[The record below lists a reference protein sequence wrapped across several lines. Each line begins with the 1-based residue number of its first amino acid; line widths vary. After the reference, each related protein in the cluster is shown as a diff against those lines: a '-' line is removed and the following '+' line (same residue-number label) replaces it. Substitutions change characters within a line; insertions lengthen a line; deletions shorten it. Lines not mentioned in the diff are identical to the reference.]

1 MGIMRAARSL
11 RSTDRKVSYPTVPLI
26 YSPDKK
32 EVIVLADRK
41 SDTREL
47 DSILA
52 EVRTRK
58 SGSPAPKN
66 GSRSSHSSAPRQT
79 APRSAASARPRNLND
94 DFIVTDDDPYEAPA
108 VKRTSGKNARPSNDY
123 DEPRPKKKKK
133 KKKTALIVTLCIVG
147 IVIVAAIGAFALYMS
162 SGSGT
167 GPQSTFS
174 DNVYVNGKSLK
185 DLTMNEALTMMK
197 TVENEMAAG
206 IKVDVKAGDKTYNYT
221 KDDFKYSFDTQDV
234 LNEAKAYSEEKGIKT
249 EDKNYEIKMTVEDST
264 CKDIIAK
271 VASGV
276 NTSAKNATVTAFDP
290 DAESMF
296 TVAAESKGTSLDE
309 TASLD
314 ALTKFIKEGNIAGTV
329 QATVKEVEPDY
340 TADYLK
346 KNITKLSSFS
356 TVSTNNSN
364 GNENMRV
371 SLAACNG
378 SIIDPGETW
387 SFNNCTGDSNQESN
401 GYKPAGV
408 IVEGRSETGVG
419 GGICQSSTTIYN
431 ACILSGMSV
440 VERECHYYKSV
451 YVDAGRDATVD
462 YGNID
467 LKVNNPFRY
476 QLFMKCWMDGTEL
489 NCEIY
494 GLENPKFDEV
504 EIHTTDPT
512 YFGNGYKVE
521 TTRTYLKDGKEVDSD
536 ELPSSTYYT
545 SAPSSGSSG
554 SSGSYSNENSYS
566 ANNDSGSGGE
576 SGGDSG
582 NAEAAPAAQEAPAQ
596 EAPAEQAPAQ
606 EAPAQQAPANQNAQ
620 GSAEQQ

>member
-1 MGIMRAARSL
+1 MA
-11 RSTDRKVSYPTVPLI
+11 
-26 YSPDKK
+26 DKN
-32 EVIVLADRK
+32 
-41 SDTREL
+41 SNTMEL

-52 EVRTRK
+52 EARSRRG
-58 SGSPAPKN
+58 GSPAP
-66 GSRSSHSSAPRQT
+66 SQAPIGADANTRQ
-79 APRSAASARPRNLND
+79 AAVSRNLND
-94 DFIVTDDDPYEAPA
+94 DFIVVDDGQPGQPYQAPSA
-108 VKRTSGKNARPSNDY
+108 KNPRSSYDDY
-123 DEPRPKKKKK
+123 DGDAPMPKKKKK

-147 IVIVAAIGAFALYMS
+147 IILVAAIGAFVLYMF

-185 DLTMNEALTMMK
+185 DLTMEEAKTLMK
-197 TVENEMAAG
+197 TVENDLAAG

-221 KDDFKYSFDTQDV
+221 KDDFKYSFDTEAV

-249 EDKNYEIKMTVEDST
+249 EDKNYEIKMTVDDST
-264 CKDIIAK
+264 CKDLITKIAADVKQDPKDAK
-271 VASGV
+271 V
-276 NTSAKNATVTAFDP
+276 TEFDP

-296 TVAAESKGTSLDE
+296 TIAADSKGKTLDEATSLN
-309 TASLD
+309 
-314 ALTKFIKEGNIAGTV
+314 ALSTFIKKGNIAGTV
-329 QATVKEVEPDY
+329 DATVKEVDPEY

-346 KNITKLSSFS
+346 KNITKLSEFS
-356 TVSTNNSN
+356 TTSTNNSN

-378 SIIDPGETW
+378 SIIEPGETW
-387 SFNNCTGDSNQESN
+387 SFNDHTGNSNLESN

-431 ACILSGMSV
+431 AAILCGMSV

-467 LKVNNPFRY
+467 LKVNNPFKY
-476 QLFMKCWMDGTEL
+476 QLFMKCWMDGTQL

-494 GLENPKFDEV
+494 GLENPKFDDV
-504 EIHTTDPT
+504 EIHTSDPS
-512 YFGNGYKVE
+512 YFSNGYKVT
-521 TTRTYLKDGKEVDSD
+521 TTRTYLKNGSEVDSD
-536 ELPSSTYYT
+536 DLPSSTYYT

-554 SSGSYSNENSYS
+554 N
-566 ANNDSGSGGE
+566 SGGG
-576 SGGDSG
+576 SDNSGGGDSG
-582 NAEAAPAAQEAPAQ
+582 GDDNSGGGEEAPAQDAQEAPVQEAPAQ
-596 EAPAEQAPAQ
+596 EAPASGGEGGQ
-606 EAPAQQAPANQNAQ
+606 
-620 GSAEQQ
+620 